1 MVDAIASEIDS
12 IGKDCAIIGI
22 CGKWGTGKSSVMNL
36 LLDKLPS
43 EKYQTIRFNPWMVR
57 DDVDIIRR
65 FFSTLESSLSK
76 GSECKRKIKK
86 AVKEVL
92 KGAAEKHGGWPAVLV
107 KAYYETV
114 SSNDEVTEMF
124 HIKKAINRSLSNSQ
138 KKYVV
143 AIDDIDR
150 MDKHEIVQIFKF
162 IRNVTDF
169 DNMIYLLAYDDGV
182 VSGALATDAY
192 DGHEYLQKIVDMPI
206 YLPDA
211 SSKNI
216 ESILREDF
224 GQITGIRPSAED
236 VKNEDPH
243 IKMSQFRVPGG
254 SAEDIKNEDPHIFDE
269 MAHLFPNIIT
279 TIREEKRVINQFKT
293 KYVLA
298 KDDTSCYDLLALCIL
313 EMKRPSL
320 IDWIKENSYL
330 LCRDLSS
337 PEQSSDREK
346 LYESFKELDI
356 DNSLRDLLQY
366 MFPPSNKEP
375 VLEAVMIANAGLNKR
390 ICHSEFFDNYFLQI
404 PANMHM
410 PESEMEHIL
419 SLTSPEEIEQI
430 LCRYEPE
437 SDLLFEKLSTC
448 YILKKSADLPTVVRY
463 LLCDNELVSRP
474 RSFSPLIHAEI
485 RSIVDNYCLKNSL
498 NKTDFYIGRLS
509 KVSIDSMFRFF
520 VILENSGMFKKEF
533 RSKDEIDK
541 LVEAVET
548 KIEAEYSSY
557 PNPLSDPDYY
567 SMVSYLYQKLGEVD
581 LSRKIHNHFISTEP
595 DVDAF
600 LDVIGKLHDGFD
612 GDLVVHLVDPVLM
625 ERAHYK
631 EKYDERY

>member
-1 MVDAIASEIDS
+1 MLSDKPICSIEQDRLNHIIVVDAIASEIDS

-206 YLPDA
+206 YLPDV
-211 SSKNI
+211 N
-216 ESILREDF
+216 
-224 GQITGIRPSAED
+224 SA
-236 VKNEDPH
+236 
-243 IKMSQFRVPGG
+243 R
-254 SAEDIKNEDPHIFDE
+254 
-269 MAHLFPNIIT
+269 
-279 TIREEKRVINQFKT
+279 
-293 KYVLA
+293 
-298 KDDTSCYDLLALCIL
+298 C
-313 EMKRPSL
+313 
-320 IDWIKENSYL
+320 
-330 LCRDLSS
+330 
-337 PEQSSDREK
+337 
-346 LYESFKELDI
+346 
-356 DNSLRDLLQY
+356 
-366 MFPPSNKEP
+366 
-375 VLEAVMIANAGLNKR
+375 
-390 ICHSEFFDNYFLQI
+390 
-404 PANMHM
+404 
-410 PESEMEHIL
+410 
-419 SLTSPEEIEQI
+419 
-430 LCRYEPE
+430 
-437 SDLLFEKLSTC
+437 
-448 YILKKSADLPTVVRY
+448 
-463 LLCDNELVSRP
+463 
-474 RSFSPLIHAEI
+474 
-485 RSIVDNYCLKNSL
+485 
-498 NKTDFYIGRLS
+498 
-509 KVSIDSMFRFF
+509 
-520 VILENSGMFKKEF
+520 
-533 RSKDEIDK
+533 
-541 LVEAVET
+541 
-548 KIEAEYSSY
+548 
-557 PNPLSDPDYY
+557 PDY
-567 SMVSYLYQKLGEVD
+567 
-581 LSRKIHNHFISTEP
+581 F
-595 DVDAF
+595 
-600 LDVIGKLHDGFD
+600 
-612 GDLVVHLVDPVLM
+612 
-625 ERAHYK
+625 
-631 EKYDERY
+631 